1 MHYDATRAHRRA
13 GRAGF
18 TLIEL
23 LTVIAIMAILAAIT
37 ITAVTQYLD
46 RAKEVQTEAN
56 MRSVSQSLTQYYART
71 DNIVGFPPAYGYID
85 PASADGDETLFTDAN
100 HVLRPYT
107 QVLGI
112 HDADDLFQLDAYTL
126 SYDMNNDGALSF
138 FEFLPV
144 GQLDP
149 GSGNYIFSDFLYLY
163 SAAAAN
169 QMPVSGTVNE
179 VSKQMSGTI
188 RRPFVY
194 IPYNTR
200 QLQAATR
207 YWYAI
212 GEEAVE
218 AGGGAASFDTA
229 SSELSGRMFFPPPQY
244 DAFVLIGNGP
254 GGNDGGLCSIPVP
267 GTPGTDYDNDYAQ
280 HVLALRIAFLAT
292 RDRSPDG
299 GITEPDGLLDHS
311 YPDRD
316 RADGNQVHLLPDGTN
331 GLGPY
336 ILVGP

>member
-1 MHYDATRAHRRA
+1 MHDYATRAHRRA

-56 MRSVSQSLTQYYART
+56 MRSVSQSLTEYYART
-71 DNIVGFPPAYGYID
+71 DNTLGFPPAYGYID
-85 PASADGDETLFTDAN
+85 PASADGDETAFTDAD
-100 HVLRPYT
+100 HVLQPYT
-107 QVLGI
+107 LKIGLHGAEDTYQI
-112 HDADDLFQLDAYTL
+112 SAYTV

-138 FEFLPV
+138 FEYQPI

-149 GSGNYIFSDFLYLY
+149 GSGSHIFSNFLYLY
-163 SAAAAN
+163 SALPAN

-179 VSKQMSGTI
+179 VNKQLGGTVQ
-188 RRPFVY
+188 RPYVY
-194 IPYNTR
+194 IPYNSR

-212 GEEAVE
+212 GEENVE
-218 AGGGAASFDTA
+218 AGGGAASFDTTSA
-229 SSELSGRMFFPPPQY
+229 ELSGRMFFPPPQY

-267 GTPGTDYDNDYAQ
+267 GTPGTDYDNDYTQ

-299 GITEPDGLLDHS
+299 GITEPDGLLDYS
-311 YPDRD
+311 YTDRD
-316 RADGNQVHLLPDGTN
+316 QASANQVHFLPDGTN

-336 ILVGP
+336 ILTGP